1 MADATITRSGGSGS
15 GSGNAPAVS
24 NPIARLWRRT
34 SPSLVSVFAVLTAML
49 FTVPLMMLASGQSDL
64 GAGLNRAF
72 TAYAALI
79 EGSAGIAIN
88 NMLGPN
94 DVDVARQ
101 FAAQTGL
108 TDRDLRQLAGRAE
121 QIALVGGDNVQR
133 YAATIRAYQDRLDPI
148 ALDQLGL
155 QIPIIQEIGASNLRG
170 IGPLLENLSAIPS
183 SEALGLARQYT
194 VQGTINEEQRAQL
207 QAQFPAV
214 ADLDDN
220 TLLNYLR
227 IIEDRNGIF
236 AVRSA
241 REQLLVLDGLALEVT
256 DSDAQNFYQIASLA
270 TQSRTGSENVL
281 TLDAVET
288 QLLATGITDEAQLA
302 QQLNL
307 VNRLYNE
314 NVLTNPDVS
323 TALNEELAPFLSQN
337 FVVYRPGNQPVLIN
351 PNTTAP
357 TGTIYN
363 ENRPDDPT
371 DDRIFVVYARLNN
384 SALLFFPASFE
395 QLLTRAIPFIIA
407 GLAIALGFKAGLFNI
422 GAEGQLYIAG
432 VVAAF
437 VGFSPIFSG
446 LPAIVHVPL
455 VFAAGVLGGALWGFI
470 PGALKAYTGAHEV
483 INTIMLNFIAIRL
496 TDWMIKSRDVLRDP
510 TASSDRTPIVAETAR
525 LGTFD
530 QINAIWFLAVAVLFA
545 AGMFYRYREPIRRNP
560 LVALRPIGYGVAILV
575 GGLFLQWVSV
585 GGILHLGFVIMLL
598 AVWFVDWFLER
609 TTPGF
614 ELRTVGANP
623 NAAQYAGMNV
633 KWNIILAMM
642 LSGALAGLAGTIEI
656 SSVQFN
662 MPPEF
667 FAGIGFDAIAVA
679 LLARSN
685 PRNMI
690 PAGLLWAFLIT
701 GTGLMQLRVEIGID
715 IVKIM
720 QALIIMFIAADT
732 IIRYLWR
739 IPEAKES
746 DKVTMFSKGWGG

>member
-1 MADATITRSGGSGS
+1 MANATLTRSGGSGS
-15 GSGNAPAVS
+15 GSGSAPAS
-24 NPIARLWRRT
+24 RNPLARLWRQT

-49 FTVPLMMLASGQSDL
+49 FTVPLMMFASGQSDL

-79 EGSAGIAIN
+79 EGSAGVAIN
-88 NMLGPN
+88 NMLAPN
-94 DVDVARQ
+94 DVEVARQ
-101 FAAQTGL
+101 FAAQTAL
-108 TDRDLRQLAGRAE
+108 TDRDLRQLAGRVE
-121 QIALVGGDNVQR
+121 QIASVGGANVQN
-133 YAATIRAYQDRLDPI
+133 YATTIRAYEGRLDPT
-148 ALDQLGL
+148 ALDALGL
-155 QIPIIQEIGASNLRG
+155 QIPIIQEIGSDNLRT
-170 IGPLLENLSAIPS
+170 IGPLLDDLSAIPS
-183 SEALGLARQYT
+183 SESLGLARQYT
-194 VQGTINEEQRAQL
+194 VQGSIDDEQRADL
-207 QAQFPAV
+207 EARFASV
-214 ADLDDN
+214 APLDN
-220 TLLNYLR
+220 NALLNYLR
-227 IIEDRNGIF
+227 IIEDRNGVF
-236 AVRSA
+236 AVRIA
-241 REQLLVLDGLALEVT
+241 REQLLVLDGLGLEVT
-256 DSDAQNFYQIASLA
+256 STDAQNFYQIARLA

-281 TLDAVET
+281 TLDQVET
-288 QLLATGITDEAQLA
+288 QLLATGITNEAQLA

-314 NVLTNPDVS
+314 EVLTNPDVT
-323 TALNEELAPFLSQN
+323 TALNEELAPFLAQN

-351 PNTTAP
+351 PNTTAA

-363 ENRPDDPT
+363 ENLPDDPT
-371 DDRIFVVYARLNN
+371 DDQIFAVYAQVGN
-384 SALLFFPASFE
+384 SALLFFPANFE

-446 LPAIVHVPL
+446 LPAIIHLPL
-455 VFAAGVLGGALWGFI
+455 VFIAGVLGGALWGFI

-496 TDWMIKSRDVLRDP
+496 TDWMIKSREVLRDP
-510 TASSDRTPIVAETAR
+510 AASSDRTPFVAEGAR
-525 LGTFD
+525 LPTFD
-530 QINAIWFLAVAVLFA
+530 NINTIWFLAVAVLFA
-545 AGMFYRYREPIRRNP
+545 AGMFYRYREPIRQNA
-560 LVALRPIGYGVAILV
+560 LVALRPLGYGLAIFL
-575 GGLFLQWVSV
+575 GGLFLQWVTV
-585 GGILHLGFVIMLL
+585 GGSLHLGFVIMLI